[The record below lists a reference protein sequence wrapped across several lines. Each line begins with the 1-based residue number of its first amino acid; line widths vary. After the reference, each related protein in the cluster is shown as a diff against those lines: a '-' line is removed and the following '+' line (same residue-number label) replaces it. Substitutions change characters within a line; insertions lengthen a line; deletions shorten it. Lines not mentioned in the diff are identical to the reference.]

1 MNWIEINGGG
11 TRYVHEG
18 DGPLPLVLIHEMG
31 GSLESWA
38 PLLPLVGEGRTVL
51 RYDMRGFGDAS
62 KLRGSGAMD
71 VLVADLI
78 ALLDALSMREPVD
91 LCGMAVGGAVALHAA
106 ARHPGRVRRIALMGP
121 ALGIASERRETVRAR
136 ADMLEEGGMAAI
148 ADGELDLTY
157 PAALRDEARFP
168 AYRARW
174 LGNDPS
180 SYAATYR
187 MLAGLQSEP
196 ALGAVR
202 CPALLLAGA
211 RDPLRPPELIAAA
224 AAAIPGARFAVV
236 PSGHVMAHQSP
247 APVARELH
255 AFWRAA

>member
-1 MNWIEINGGG
+1 MNWIEVNGGG
-11 TRYVHEG
+11 TRYVCEG

-31 GSLESWA
+31 GALESWA
-38 PLLPLVGEGRTVL
+38 PLLPLVAEGRTVL
-51 RYDMRGFGDAS
+51 RYDVRGFGHAS

-71 VLVADLI
+71 VLVADLV
-78 ALLDALSMREPVD
+78 ALLDALSIDDPVD

-106 ARHPGRVRRIALMGP
+106 ACHPGRVRRIALMGP
-121 ALGIASERRETVRAR
+121 ALGIAPERREAVHAR
-136 ADMLEEGGMAAI
+136 ADALEAGGMDSI

-157 PAALRDEARFP
+157 PAALREDDRFP

-187 MLAGLQSEP
+187 MLTGLDSRP
-196 ALGAVR
+196 ALGAVC
-202 CPALLLAGA
+202 CPSLLLAGA
-211 RDPLRPPELIAAA
+211 QDPLRPPALIAAA
-224 AAAIPGARFAVV
+224 AAAIPDARFAVV

-247 APVARELH
+247 AIVARELD